1 MPAIVVDAGGRVR
14 ALYSEALELAI
25 LGRVSIRR
33 ASHVEPD
40 DAGAWWADL
49 APVGGPN
56 LGPFAMRSEALA
68 AEETWLSDRLA
79 TLPID

>member
-1 MPAIVVDAGGRVR
+1 MPVIVVGAGGRVR

-40 DAGAWWADL
+40 EGGAWSADL
-49 APVGGPN
+49 APVGGPK
-56 LGPFAMRSEALA
+56 LGPFAKRSDALA

-79 TLPID
+79 ILPID